1 MYMAQGEIP
10 NSPCAISLLHLR
22 TVVLSFSTFFDVYL
36 KGAQASVP
44 RSQPEYPEIEYVP
57 SVPRAMVQNKERE
70 AEWSELTG
78 ILCVCFRV
86 VGNPETMLSN
96 DDSHSASNCTK
107 TGLKASSE

>member
-1 MYMAQGEIP
+1 MY
-10 NSPCAISLLHLR
+10 ISKGHKHR
-22 TVVLSFSTFFDVYL
+22 CPEANQSIRRSNTSREYL
-36 KGAQASVP
+36 VP
-44 RSQPEYPEIEYVP
+44 
-57 SVPRAMVQNKERE
+57 MVQNKERE